1 MGLTGGQHGRR
12 TDGVRGHP
20 RSWWVK
26 LGRWPPPPLLLCVAF
41 FLFCL
46 RTYSYNTVF
55 AFVLQVAKQRT
66 LFFFVGLIGAVFV
79 YVFCCTYHTYS
90 YSILIRFAGCEKRFS
105 FFSVGLIGVVLVYVC
120 TSMCFFVVGV
130 IGVVV
135 VYSYCV
141 LWLYWCVV
149 VQVMNRASDGS
160 SIPASWSSC
169 FTGQIDAWSAWSIHS
184 FCCWVGAV
192 SPAWSRDTCILSW
205 ICAVQIPHS
214 ISLRKAVI

>member
-55 AFVLQVAKQRT
+55 AFVLQVAKQMT

-79 YVFCCTYHTYS
+79 YVFFCTYHTYS

-105 FFSVGLIGVVLVYVC
+105 FFFRWLDWCGLGLRMYEYV
-120 TSMCFFVVGV
+120 F
-130 IGVVV
+130 
-135 VYSYCV
+135 
-141 LWLYWCVV
+141 
-149 VQVMNRASDGS
+149 
-160 SIPASWSSC
+160 
-169 FTGQIDAWSAWSIHS
+169 
-184 FCCWVGAV
+184 FCCWRNWCGCGLFVLCFV
-192 SPAWSRDTCILSW
+192 VVLMCSRTSIEPCLGRIIDSRFVVELFYGSDWCL
-205 ICAVQIPHS
+205 ICMIYS
-214 ISLRKAVI
+214 